1 MKGPTS
7 SDKRLRLFENRWLEK
22 LTVIS
27 VGWFMT
33 IWSIGL
39 IWLGVSAWGT
49 VPLVTIPPLIVCG
62 WFLFTGLE
70 YVAHRFLF
78 HLKPKTDLMAK
89 VVFVMHG
96 NHHMQPM
103 DKLRSLMPPIVSLP
117 IGYAVA
123 SILSLAFGVWSAWML
138 FGFVLGY
145 VAYELT
151 QNASPMRGAWAKRFK
166 RHHLLHHFMSEDG
179 NYAVTGLFWDTLM
192 GTKLKAGKGARAARS
207 VHRPVHH
214 PAHSLVED
222 AFDPAD

>member
-7 SDKRLRLFENRWLEK
+7 SDKRLRLFENPWLEK

-27 VGWFMT
+27 VGWFMA

-39 IWLGVSAWGT
+39 IWLGVSAWGSAPISS
-49 VPLVTIPPLIVCG
+49 VLPLIVFG
-62 WFLFTGLE
+62 WFLFTALE

-78 HLKPKTDLMAK
+78 HLKPRSDLMAK
-89 VVFVMHG
+89 IVFVMHG

-123 SILSLAFGVWSAWML
+123 SLLSLAFGVWSQWML

-145 VAYELT
+145 VAYDLT
-151 QNASPMRGAWAKRFK
+151 HYASHHWPMRSSFAKRFK
-166 RHHLLHHFMSEDG
+166 RHHLLHHFLSEDA
-179 NYAVTGLFWDTLM
+179 NYAVTGLFWDSLM
-192 GTKLKAGKGARAARS
+192 GTKVQLGKGKRIERP
-207 VHRPVHH
+207 VHRPVH
-214 PAHSLVED
+214 PAVEE
-222 AFDPAD
+222 AVEPAE